1 MIEIIE
7 TILKPIEFTD
17 VTIDYAFLAKLE
29 LDKSNIAI
37 MHYYE
42 NNIALPLEWKQYRQ
56 SLKDIINNSEGVTEL
71 PVRPSYPINS

>member
-1 MIEIIE
+1 MIEITE
-7 TILKPIEFTD
+7 ILLEPIEFTD

-42 NNIALPLEWKQYRQ
+42 NNIALPLKWKQYRQ
-56 SLKDIINNSEGVTEL
+56 ALRAIINNPEGINGL
-71 PVRPSYPINS
+71 PAEPPYPQTN